1 MALVVVA
8 ILGTDI
14 VLAIDSEPAVF
25 GIPEDAYLGF
35 ATNAAGEHAA
45 YPGLMPNTPSPVPA
59 PVRAASEW
67 AWRLLAIAAAVIAFA
82 YLLGFVS
89 EAVIP
94 VIVATL
100 LAALLHPVNQWL
112 RARLGKPAPAAGI
125 TLLGTILVIGLL
137 LFLVGSQLTG
147 GFAEMAGQ
155 VGTGI
160 GKIKAWVQ
168 STFHISDSQFTQY
181 LEEAKSTLSSS
192 EGLRAGLTKAG
203 LGASHV
209 VAGLFISLFA
219 LFFFLYEG
227 NRIWAWLVRLFP
239 RAARNR
245 VDTAGQV
252 AWAQLTAF
260 TRATILVALVDA
272 VGITAVAVVLRV
284 PFAPAIGALVFLGS
298 FIPIVGA
305 LASGFVAVL
314 LALVAHGP
322 VVALLMLAGV
332 VAVQQIESH
341 VLQPFL
347 LGRAVSVHPLAVIL
361 AITAGVVMAGVV
373 GALVAVPV
381 AAVVNAVVKHLTGA
395 DEGMPRTSPDTVD
408 ASADSALDGRP
419 DAG

>member
-1 MALVVVA
+1 M
-8 ILGTDI
+8 
-14 VLAIDSEPAVF
+14 P
-25 GIPEDAYLGF
+25 PYQ
-35 ATNAAGEHAA
+35 AAGEHAA
-45 YPGLMPNTPSPVPA
+45 YPVAMSSTPSPVPT

-67 AWRLLAIAAAVIAFA
+67 AWRLLAIAAAVIAFT

-94 VIVATL
+94 VVVATL

-147 GFAEMAGQ
+147 GFADMAAQ
-155 VGTGI
+155 VGAGL
-160 GKIKAWVQ
+160 GAIKTWLQ
-168 STFHISDSQFTQY
+168 TTFHITDSQFTQY
-181 LEEAKSTLSSS
+181 FDEAKSTLSSS
-192 EGLRAGLTKAG
+192 EGLRASLTKAG

-227 NRIWAWLVRLFP
+227 DRIWAWLVRLFP
-239 RAARNR
+239 RSARAR
-245 VDTAGQV
+245 VDSAGHV
-252 AWAQLTAF
+252 AWGQLTAF

-272 VGITAVAVVLRV
+272 VGITIVALVLRV
-284 PFAPAIGALVFLGS
+284 PFAPAIGALVFLGA
-298 FIPIVGA
+298 FVPIVGA
-305 LASGFVAVL
+305 LASGMIAVL
-314 LALVAHGP
+314 IALVAQGP
-322 VVALLMLAGV
+322 ITALLMLAGV
-332 VAVQQIESH
+332 IAVQQIESH

-361 AITAGVVMAGVV
+361 AITAGVVIAGIV

-381 AAVVNAVVKHLTGA
+381 AAVVNAVVKHLTGSSGA
-395 DEGMPRTSPDTVD
+395 DDATSTSAGAGEG
-408 ASADSALDGRP
+408 SADPVSGLVEGD
-419 DAG
+419 DAIAPS